1 MSALAKLTM
10 MTSKAVSLMALMTAS
25 AMPAADISGARS

>member
-10 MTSKAVSLMALMTAS
+10 MTSNVPSSTALMTAS
-25 AMPAADISGARS
+25 AIPAALISGLRS